1 MRGVASALRCTVRRC
16 PCAAT
21 AFHSP
26 KHPSAAPHA
35 CSWVWYNEGQPLS
48 MTTSLEIVLEGGASG
63 ATVTARVGSLYSQLL
78 AGVQFGGA
86 GGDAGAAAEAA

>member
-1 MRGVASALRCTVRRC
+1 
-16 PCAAT
+16 
-21 AFHSP
+21 
-26 KHPSAAPHA
+26 
-35 CSWVWYNEGQPLS
+35 